1 MARKFLDVYGMG
13 NRIAYSPLIRGI
25 PLHLRDRSAWPDQY
39 AYIVFHRNMQSYFS
53 LHPPNRLLPL
63 LQKRI
68 ARLQARIFC
77 VECGKPVEIR
87 AQ

>member
-39 AYIVFHRNMQSYFS
+39 AYIVFHRNIQSYFS
-53 LHPPNRLLPL
+53 LHPSNRPLPL

-68 ARLQARIFC
+68 ARFQPRILC
-77 VECGKPVEIR
+77 VERREPVEIH
-87 AQ
+87 A